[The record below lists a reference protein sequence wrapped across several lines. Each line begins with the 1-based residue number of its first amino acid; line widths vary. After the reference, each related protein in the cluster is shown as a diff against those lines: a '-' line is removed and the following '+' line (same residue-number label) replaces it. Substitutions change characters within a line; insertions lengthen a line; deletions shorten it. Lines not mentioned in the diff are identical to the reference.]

1 MSNNGNSSGLPT
13 PNTQWAQPQ
22 LQGTGGQP
30 PFSSQQGLYYQPPQP
45 QAQAHTQLPDF
56 YAQPPPPHIPQ
67 LWPAYGQQSPAPNY
81 YGGYPGPQGYGAPHY
96 SQMNAPPA
104 APQAYA
110 PPVQVPPPSVPFA
123 GPQYHQQQY
132 EQAVP
137 MVPSA
142 GPAEGSFTRGSKRKA
157 VGDAETPQQKRKR
170 HRPQGDPD
178 FELVQPGPDGKQR
191 WKCLKL
197 ACAHV
202 NPMLEVS
209 IHKHVTATRSHQQDS
224 AVPQAEYVCPACTH
238 PFKRKDALSRHKS
251 TGQCIKN
258 REKLRLEGTQA
269 NVQVA
274 GTSTIAAVPSF
285 SGSAASSETQQCQLL
300 PVATPGIVQA
310 AGSSTFNAAA
320 PVAMH
325 HQQQFTFSAQPGPSS
340 AIQHSGV
347 QATQTG
353 GTWMIPGTS
362 YAPQE
367 VLSFPMQPNVQ
378 NEETSI
384 QQQPAATPPL
394 FATEADFSTTD
405 QTYAPLP
412 SPLPSSSNA
421 LPFVAGDFSSSIF
434 QRAAR
439 SLTPSPSEDI
449 DDLFG
454 DLFSAPASPGASR
467 VTPEPLH
474 VQPSLNETAAE
485 PTFFLS
491 EDLHFPSE
499 DVDNSFGDLFSASS
513 SPTSPEVTP
522 APQLVEAP
530 SSNAIGYDFLLSA
543 LNEPAAEPTHSLF
556 EDLNSLFEDAQDSTS
571 WDSFSAPPSLTASEK
586 ETYSCYLYSNP
597 PSPS

>member
-1 MSNNGNSSGLPT
+1 
-13 PNTQWAQPQ
+13 
-22 LQGTGGQP
+22 
-30 PFSSQQGLYYQPPQP
+30 
-45 QAQAHTQLPDF
+45 
-56 YAQPPPPHIPQ
+56 
-67 LWPAYGQQSPAPNY
+67 
-81 YGGYPGPQGYGAPHY
+81 
-96 SQMNAPPA
+96 
-104 APQAYA
+104 
-110 PPVQVPPPSVPFA
+110 
-123 GPQYHQQQY
+123 
-132 EQAVP
+132 
-137 MVPSA
+137 
-142 GPAEGSFTRGSKRKA
+142 
-157 VGDAETPQQKRKR
+157 
-170 HRPQGDPD
+170 
-178 FELVQPGPDGKQR
+178 
-191 WKCLKL
+191 
-197 ACAHV
+197 
-202 NPMLEVS
+202 
-209 IHKHVTATRSHQQDS
+209 
-224 AVPQAEYVCPACTH
+224 
-238 PFKRKDALSRHKS
+238 
-251 TGQCIKN
+251 
-258 REKLRLEGTQA
+258 
-269 NVQVA
+269 
-274 GTSTIAAVPSF
+274 
-285 SGSAASSETQQCQLL
+285 
-300 PVATPGIVQA
+300 
-310 AGSSTFNAAA
+310 
-320 PVAMH
+320 
-325 HQQQFTFSAQPGPSS
+325 
-340 AIQHSGV
+340 
-347 QATQTG
+347 
-353 GTWMIPGTS
+353 MIPGTS

-485 PTFFLS
+485 LTPFLC
-491 EDLHFPSE
+491 EDIHPPS
-499 DVDNSFGDLFSASS
+499 VDNLFGDLFSASS